1 VTTRAYAAEANP
13 AANDLALLAMAYG
26 IPLFAYAATRGYGM
40 PQGAD
45 SFGLAI
51 GERIFPVYSAVLVAG
66 TTVLVFLLTTIVSY
80 LPTRRIAKLEPT
92 DALRGKIA

>member
-1 VTTRAYAAEANP
+1 
-13 AANDLALLAMAYG
+13 M
-26 IPLFAYAATRGYGM
+26 
-40 PQGAD
+40 
-45 SFGLAI
+45 
-51 GERIFPVYSAVLVAG
+51 YSAVLVAG